1 MEDGFIRGA
10 VGGHGSGWW
19 FRKGTQRTDGT
30 DGTDGT
36 NGTETSNNQQ
46 SLRTATRA
54 NIQ

>member
-1 MEDGFIRGA
+1 MMEDGFIRGA

-30 DGTDGT
+30 K
-36 NGTETSNNQQ
+36 GTETSNNQQ
-46 SLRTATRA
+46 SLRTANTA